1 MEKQKDYKEPEYRQ
15 YESDEIDLRKVF
27 AEIGNFFQRIWNGI
41 IYSII
46 SFKRSSV
53 RYRYLIILLLVAGLL
68 LGFFYRTVKAPVYQS
83 SMIVRSEYLSDLLL
97 ENAIQK
103 LNSMLSDTTR
113 MEISTFL
120 NLNQSTA
127 KNIASFTYE
136 AVRSEKDVAEF
147 EFIAEQLE
155 KLETTGA
162 EINELI
168 NQIERNNQETFEI
181 TVLVND
187 PNELEGLEEAVVNYF
202 AELDYIEKRLEIN
215 KRNLNARREKLL
227 IESEKLDSLKEI
239 IYANYVKMAVR
250 DREGSNNVI
259 LNDAQVTN
267 PLDVVNQDLSL
278 YNQRLNTE
286 ERLYLRPEFE
296 VISGFTTFLQPASD
310 NLRDTLI
317 KAFLISLAAA
327 YGIIFLIEVN
337 RYLNRV
343 ERERYQ
349 TQEETTA

>member
-147 EFIAEQLE
+147 EFIA
-155 KLETTGA
+155 
-162 EINELI
+162 
-168 NQIERNNQETFEI
+168 EI